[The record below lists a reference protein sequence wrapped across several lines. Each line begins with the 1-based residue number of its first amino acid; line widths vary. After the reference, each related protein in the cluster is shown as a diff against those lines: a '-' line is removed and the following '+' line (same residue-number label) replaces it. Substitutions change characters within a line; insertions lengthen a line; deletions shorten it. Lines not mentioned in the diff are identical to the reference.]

1 MTASI
6 RLAIDSATDR
16 LSIAADTGPG
26 SAAVELGVVGARR
39 HAASLLPLIDQALNR
54 LDGRIDDLALVAVSD
69 GPGSFTGLRV
79 GISVAKALALSA
91 RIPLISTPSLL
102 VRAAGAARPG
112 ERMLALSSALRGEVF
127 AGAWWFDHAVGVV
140 ELFPPRAIGWPHL
153 DALPPVDRIIGE
165 GPPDLIA
172 ALCARA
178 GLHPVSVAE
187 GWPSAMVLLRLA
199 GMDGGTRVVTDPASW
214 EPTYGRPAEAQAK
227 WEREHGRPLP
237 DSGVDPG

>member
-16 LSIAADTGPG
+16 LSLAADTGPG

-39 HAASLLPLIDQALNR
+39 HASSILPLIDQILNR
-54 LDGRIDDLALVAVSD
+54 LDGRLDELALVAVSD

-91 RIPLISTPSLL
+91 RIPMVTAPSLL
-102 VRAAGAARPG
+102 VRAAGVARPD
-112 ERMLALSSALRGEVF
+112 ERVLALSSALRGEVF
-127 AGAWWFDHAVGVV
+127 AGAWRFDHAAGVV
-140 ELFPPRAIGWPHL
+140 ELFPPRAIGGSYL
-153 DALPPVDRIIGE
+153 DTLPPVDRIVGE
-165 GPPDLIA
+165 GPSDLIA

-178 GLHPVSVAE
+178 GLEPVSVTE
-187 GWPSAMVLLRLA
+187 GWPSAMALLRLA
-199 GMDGGTRVVTDPASW
+199 GMDGGTQVVTDPASW
-214 EPTYGRPAEAQAK
+214 EPSYGRLAEAQAK